1 MNQRPWSPISCKC
14 NELNLM
20 TMMLGLCN
28 PISFKKGDKYL
39 ITKKKKKNL
48 MGKGDLGRDYIKVC
62 RKAQKASLPHL
73 SLEVCF

>member
-1 MNQRPWSPISCKC
+1 MNQRPWSPISCNCK
-14 NELNLM
+14 ELNLM

-39 ITKKKKKNL
+39 ITKKKKK
-48 MGKGDLGRDYIKVC
+48 KKGRDYIKVC